1 MGRRRA
7 RRASRWQ
14 ERLAGGQRRA
24 AAGAAAWSSESSGL
38 AGSAADRLAG
48 PDPDEPRPAAP
59 GDPDRRD
66 DDLDDAWPAGAAAG
80 AAAAGAY
87 VAGSATARPSTASR
101 AAPPPRRNAPAPRP
115 SVDQASKP
123 VGQDPSELFGPAWE
137 RPRRYEAY
145 PTLRTR
151 MGLPALG
158 GIPKVAVWGLL
169 LLLAALLV
177 FLFGPSLLGLGT
189 DDGGSAGATP
199 TPAATEQVTAEPEPT
214 ALPAP
219 TPQVYVVVK
228 GDTMSKIAKKFGV
241 TRRGAAGRQPAD
253 QEPEQDRHRRRD
265 HDPGARRGGRVR
277 RR

>member
-1 MGRRRA
+1 MAGGCARRRC
-7 RRASRWQ
+7 
-14 ERLAGGQRRA
+14 A
-24 AAGAAAWSSESSGL
+24 AAGA
-38 AGSAADRLAG
+38 
-48 PDPDEPRPAAP
+48 P
-59 GDPDRRD
+59 
-66 DDLDDAWPAGAAAG
+66 
-80 AAAAGAY
+80 AAGAY

-101 AAPPPRRNAPAPRP
+101 AAPPPRRNAPAPRA

-158 GIPKVAVWGLL
+158 GIPKVAVWAT
-169 LLLAALLV
+169 AAPAGRAARV
-177 FLFGPSLLGLGT
+177 PVRAVPAGPGHGRRRQHGT
-189 DDGGSAGATP
+189 TP

-228 GDTMSKIAKKFGV
+228 GDTMSKIAKKIGV
-241 TRRGAAGRQPAD
+241 TVEELLAANPQIKNPNKIDIGDEITIPVPVEEDAS
-253 QEPEQDRHRRRD
+253 
-265 HDPGARRGGRVR
+265 AGGDGTVGGESQAP
-277 RR
+277 